1 MAKIKIGRVRPVYKG
16 DYSASTAYVVLDR
29 VKHNGSVW
37 ECVADATGVEPR
49 ATSASWIEIGAK
61 GDTGA
66 AGKDGLNGARG
77 ADGAPGRDGVNGQA
91 AKITNVTATVDQTVG
106 TPSVTV
112 SLGGTDLQRTINLSF
127 SGLKGQTGATSA
139 PGATPDVS
147 GLVQKSGNR
156 GSLSGY
162 EAMSSSYSVT
172 VTSTSADDQVAAGTI
187 TVQNGTSGQT
197 WQKNVAITSA
207 GAKVSPG
214 SNWKWA
220 GGSAPEVK
228 ANSLLVCKWCGT
240 FGILSLITTE

>member
-16 DYSASTAYVVLDR
+16 DYAASTAYVVLDR
-29 VKHNGSVW
+29 VKHNGSIW

-49 ATSASWIEIGAK
+49 TTSANWVEIGAR

-66 AGKDGLNGARG
+66 AGKDGLNGQKG
-77 ADGAPGRDGVNGQA
+77 DPGTPGRDGTNGQS
-91 AKITNVTATVDQTVG
+91 AKITNVTATVSNTVG
-106 TPSVTV
+106 TPSVKVT
-112 SLGGTDLQRTINLSF
+112 LGGTDLQRTIDLAF
-127 SGLKGQTGATSA
+127 SGLKGQTGSA
-139 PGATPDVS
+139 GATPDVS

-156 GSLSGY
+156 GLLSGY

>member
-1 MAKIKIGRVRPVYKG
+1 MAKIKIGRVRPVYRG
-16 DYSASTAYVVLDR
+16 DYAASTAYVVLDR
-29 VKHNGSVW
+29 VKHNGSIW
-37 ECVADATGVEPR
+37 ECVSDATGIEPL
-49 ATSASWIEIGAK
+49 ATSASWVEIGAK

-66 AGKDGLNGARG
+66 AGKDGLNGQKG
-77 ADGAPGRDGVNGQA
+77 EPGTPGRDGTNGQS
-91 AKITNVTATVDQTVG
+91 AKITNVTATVSNTVG
-106 TPSVTV
+106 TPSVKVT
-112 SLGGTDLQRTINLSF
+112 LGGTELERTIELAF
-127 SGLKGQTGATSA
+127 SGLKGQTGAA
-139 PGATPDVS
+139 GAMQDVS

>member
-1 MAKIKIGRVRPVYKG
+1 MAKIKIGRVRPVYRG
-16 DYSASTAYVVLDR
+16 DYGASTAYVVLDR
-29 VKHNGSVW
+29 VKHNGSIW
-37 ECVADATGVEPR
+37 ECIADATGIEPQ
-49 ATSASWIEIGAK
+49 ASASTYWIEIGAK

-66 AGKDGLNGARG
+66 AGKDGLNGQKG
-77 ADGAPGRDGVNGQA
+77 DPGTPGRDGTNGQS
-91 AKITNVTATVDQTVG
+91 AKITNVTATVSNTVG
-106 TPSVTV
+106 TPSVKVT
-112 SLGGTDLQRTINLSF
+112 LGGTDLQRTIDLAF
-127 SGLKGQTGATSA
+127 SGLKGQTGDA
-139 PGATPDVS
+139 GATQDVS

-172 VTSTSADDQVAAGTI
+172 VTSTSADDQVAEGTI

-197 WQKNVAITSA
+197 WQKNVAITSV

>member
-1 MAKIKIGRVRPVYKG
+1 MAKIKIGRVRPVYRG
-16 DYSASTAYVVLDR
+16 DYGASTAYVVLDR
-29 VKHNGSVW
+29 VKHNGSIW
-37 ECVADATGVEPR
+37 ECIADATGIEPQ
-49 ATSASWIEIGAK
+49 ASASTYWIEIGAK

-66 AGKDGLNGARG
+66 AGKDGLNGQKG
-77 ADGAPGRDGVNGQA
+77 EPGTPGRDGTNGQS
-91 AKITNVTATVDQTVG
+91 AKITNVTATVSNTVG
-106 TPSVTV
+106 TPSVKVT
-112 SLGGTDLQRTINLSF
+112 LGGTDLQRTIDLAF
-127 SGLKGQTGATSA
+127 SGLKGQTGDA
-139 PGATPDVS
+139 GATQDVS

-172 VTSTSADDQVAAGTI
+172 VTSTSADDQVAEGTI

-197 WQKNVAITSA
+197 WQKNVAITSV

>member
-1 MAKIKIGRVRPVYKG
+1 MAKIKIGRVRPVYRG
-16 DYSASTAYVVLDR
+16 DYSTSTAYVVLDR
-29 VKHNGSVW
+29 VKHNGSIW
-37 ECVADATGVEPR
+37 ECIADATGIEPQ
-49 ATSASWIEIGAK
+49 ASASTYWIEIGAR

-66 AGKDGLNGARG
+66 AGKDGLNGQKG
-77 ADGAPGRDGVNGQA
+77 EPGTPGRDGTNGQS
-91 AKITNVTATVDQTVG
+91 AKITNVTATVSDTVG
-106 TPSVTV
+106 TPSVKVT
-112 SLGGTDLQRTINLSF
+112 LGGTDLQRTIDLAF
-127 SGLKGQTGATSA
+127 SGLKGQTGAA
-139 PGATPDVS
+139 GATQDVS

-172 VTSTSADDQVAAGTI
+172 VTSTSADDQVAEGTI

-197 WQKNVAITSA
+197 WQKNVAITSV